1 MFGWCFWIY
10 STYRAEVSKG
20 VKANLNMY
28 KKNKSK

>member
-20 VKANLNMY
+20 VKVNLNMQE
-28 KKNKSK
+28 NKSK